1 MKRCSKALF
10 LGLMVFGLVLGSVGM
25 VRADL
30 AVNSVVGSW
39 ANAQPAGPPAGYY
52 PVITNGNPLSTVRWG
67 DPVGTQRSGYD
78 FLAVTTPF
86 NAVVD
91 GTAFGLGTFTHHN
104 YPIYAP
110 SLTSI
115 DLNVSLSIFGFG
127 ALSPAF
133 HFTHNETP
141 NNAYPETSSLNND
154 IVTLTNPALNATF
167 SDGTDTYFFNLIGF
181 STDGGATIAS
191 YFSTVE
197 TLSNSALLYA
207 RITSR
212 PITTP
217 EPTTLLLLGLGLMGL
232 AGVRRYKK

>member
-10 LGLMVFGLVLGSVGM
+10 LGLMVFGLVWGSVGM
-25 VRADL
+25 ARADL
-30 AVNSVVGSW
+30 TVNSVVGSW
-39 ANAQPAGPPAGYY
+39 ANAQPAGSSPGD
-52 PVITNGNPLSTVRWG
+52 PVIANGNPLSTVRWG
-67 DPVGTQRSGYD
+67 IPVYPQHQSGYD

-104 YPIYAP
+104 YPVYAP

-133 HFTHNETP
+133 HFTHNETS
-141 NNAYPETSSLNND
+141 NNATPETNPLNND

-167 SDGTDTYFFNLIGF
+167 SDGTNTYFFNLIGF
-181 STDGGATIAS
+181 STNGGATIAS

-197 TLSNSALLYA
+197 TLDNDAQLYA